1 LLFAQLHK
9 LVKLSFHLQLT
20 LFLSS
25 HHLPLLLSE
34 GLILLLHLLAIDQLG
49 QLLLLTVLACLVL
62 DLCEVLVGNVLFD
75 LFLQLLLFLD
85 DLWLPL
91 DPLQMMPL
99 EQTLERPVSL
109 LLDKREVPQCML
121 FGCLDD
127 QLIQALL
134 ALHKLLVVIL
144 WLLDP
149 DVVLSGSHDP

>member
-1 LLFAQLHK
+1 M
-9 LVKLSFHLQLT
+9 
-20 LFLSS
+20 
-25 HHLPLLLSE
+25 
-34 GLILLLHLLAIDQLG
+34 
-49 QLLLLTVLACLVL
+49 
-62 DLCEVLVGNVLFD
+62 GNVLFD

-85 DLWLPL
+85 DLRLPL

-109 LLDKREVPQCML
+109 LLDEREVPQCML

-144 WLLDP
+144 
-149 DVVLSGSHDP
+149 